1 MNLLRDALC
10 YDVSARYAACN
21 HCLLL
26 QTLSQTIVFSTGIS
40 REVRRDASFCVCML
54 SIPTLF
60 RETKIS
66 SVMHTAAVTIEKVA
80 VMNEVFNQPRLAL
93 GMTTTRL
100 KTSG

>member
-1 MNLLRDALC
+1 
-10 YDVSARYAACN
+10 
-21 HCLLL
+21 
-26 QTLSQTIVFSTGIS
+26 
-40 REVRRDASFCVCML
+40 ML

-100 KTSG
+100 KTPA